1 MTAETFTDRTR
12 APLLSL
18 AFIGGIAYC
27 VLTFISFTFYPE
39 PFSPFDDY
47 LSVLGNS
54 TLNPNGAVFYNLAV
68 IQAGLLLPLF
78 YAGLYKAFGEQGRSK
93 LLTLAV
99 LVGVF
104 NSLSVT
110 MSGVFSE
117 NVYELHYM
125 WSLLIFITW
134 IPVLFL
140 TNIALLKQG
149 GYIAWVCIYGLI
161 LGIIDTF
168 FVLYA
173 LLIGTDTGSLSEWV
187 TIFSFIGWTMLLA
200 ISALKRKN

>member
-1 MTAETFTDRTR
+1 
-12 APLLSL
+12 
-18 AFIGGIAYC
+18 
-27 VLTFISFTFYPE
+27 
-39 PFSPFDDY
+39 
-47 LSVLGNS
+47 
-54 TLNPNGAVFYNLAV
+54 
-68 IQAGLLLPLF
+68 
-78 YAGLYKAFGEQGRSK
+78 
-93 LLTLAV
+93 
-99 LVGVF
+99 
-104 NSLSVT
+104 
-110 MSGVFSE
+110 
-117 NVYELHYM
+117 M

>member
-1 MTAETFTDRTR
+1 MTSETFTDRTR

-18 AFIGGIAYC
+18 AFIGGIACC
-27 VLTFISFTFYPE
+27 VLTFISIIFYPE

-68 IQAGLLLPLF
+68 TQAGLLLPLF

-99 LVGVF
+99 LIGIF
-104 NSLSVT
+104 NSFSVT

-149 GYIAWVCIYGLI
+149 GYIAWVCIFGLI

-173 LLIGTDTGSLSEWV
+173 LLIGTDTGSLTEWV